1 MQIARI
7 RNGLLQVCALVAIA
21 GGVQL
26 TGCAQLGVIRSSLD
40 IQGAQA
46 ADRVRDDAEFIMCR
60 GITIGAW
67 VRKYGSNPQQAEA
80 WKILCS
86 TDSLLTT
93 PAQ

>member
-1 MQIARI
+1 MKYFKT
-7 RNGLLQVCALVAIA
+7 LLTFVSILSITA
-21 GGVQL
+21 
-26 TGCAQLGVIRSSLD
+26 CAQLGVVRSSLD

-67 VRKYGSNPQQAEA
+67 VRKYGNHPQQAEA

-86 TDSLLTT
+86 NDSLLTT
-93 PAQ
+93 PGN